1 MHICKILCLV
11 WFLPYFTSFSLCPH
25 SPNLGSEASECWCIL
40 PMLIDELGMG
50 TAVTNCCCGPATMP
64 SPVYCF
70 NFVWSFVTDRGFVC
84 EFLLE
89 ICRGW
94 GLSVLFICQKYLDTS
109 FKCSIV
115 LGFLQLLYDFFSCP
129 YFHYL
134 LRCVFLFFWFIMEC
148 QFNTHVDHTEL
159 FTNECKLPS

>member
-1 MHICKILCLV
+1 MPIYKILCLV
-11 WFLPYFTSFSLCPH
+11 WFLSYFTSFSFCLH
-25 SPNLGSEASECWCIL
+25 SPNLGSEASECWCVL
-40 PMLIDELGMG
+40 PMLIDVLGMR
-50 TAVTNCCCGPATMP
+50 TAVINCGCGPATMR

-70 NFVWSFVTDRGFVC
+70 TFVWSCVTDRGFVC

-115 LGFLQLLYDFFSCP
+115 LGFLQLLYDFFSLP
-129 YFHYL
+129 L
-134 LRCVFLFFWFIMEC
+134 LS
-148 QFNTHVDHTEL
+148 L
-159 FTNECKLPS
+159 FTVLCFSLFLSDSLWNVNLTLM